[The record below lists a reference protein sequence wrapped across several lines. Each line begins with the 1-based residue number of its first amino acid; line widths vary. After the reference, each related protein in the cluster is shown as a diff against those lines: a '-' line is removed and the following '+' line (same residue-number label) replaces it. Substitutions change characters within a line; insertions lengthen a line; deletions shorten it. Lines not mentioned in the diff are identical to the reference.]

1 MRYAAHNTKSIYLQA
16 QMVQSSMIEKKQ
28 VYSAFRKAEQ
38 HMIVALKA
46 RKGEIKV
53 SYIYSG
59 QDSS

>member
-1 MRYAAHNTKSIYLQA
+1 
-16 QMVQSSMIEKKQ
+16 MVQSSMIEKKR

-53 SYIYSG
+53 SYVYSG